1 MTRPP
6 WFESAPFRY
15 FDFAGGGRLNVHTLT
30 GAAVPQG
37 SRVWFAGRLRAVSRF
52 YDSGSPCYAGA
63 WSAAVRVAGRTIRG
77 RVYVSPDYGAE
88 ISTLRFAPDSG
99 WVVARPGPFAP
110 FTVTGPVPTDPGD
123 PDSVSGHCEIELF
136 GEHSIR
142 AAPGSRLWVETETAI
157 REGIDP
163 YAE

>member
-15 FDFAGGGRLNVHTLT
+15 YDFAGGGRLNVHTPT

-63 WSAAVRVAGRTIRG
+63 WSAAVRVSGRTIRG
-77 RVYVSPDYGAE
+77 RVYVSPDYGNE
-88 ISTLRFAPDSG
+88 ITALRFAPD
-99 WVVARPGPFAP
+99 AK
-110 FTVTGPVPTDPGD
+110 
-123 PDSVSGHCEIELF
+123 
-136 GEHSIR
+136 
-142 AAPGSRLWVETETAI
+142 
-157 REGIDP
+157 
-163 YAE
+163 